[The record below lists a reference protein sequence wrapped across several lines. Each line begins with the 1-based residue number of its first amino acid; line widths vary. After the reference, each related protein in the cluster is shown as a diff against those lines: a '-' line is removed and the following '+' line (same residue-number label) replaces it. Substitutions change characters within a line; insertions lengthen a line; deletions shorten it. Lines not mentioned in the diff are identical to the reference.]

1 MYDMTLQSYDLF
13 ICTDLICINHN
24 FCCNT
29 ILLNLRIFKKFFNF
43 GFQLFSI
50 LGNDLRR
57 TLLDKCYHLKNSIEL
72 CKNIFSKMFSL
83 CSPCSYKSVNG
94 SIQCFFKSLPKFIG
108 ILTALFH
115 CKYLRISGKCR
126 HTDIIL
132 NAKLFFHLLEIFK
145 IFCCQTFIIL

>member
-50 LGNDLRR
+50 LGNDLTSRGIFWTLWPKRWRR
-57 TLLDKCYHLKNSIEL
+57 WTVNVFHVCIKTGL
-72 CKNIFSKMFSL
+72 
-83 CSPCSYKSVNG
+83 SVG
-94 SIQCFFKSLPKFIG
+94 
-108 ILTALFH
+108 
-115 CKYLRISGKCR
+115 
-126 HTDIIL
+126 
-132 NAKLFFHLLEIFK
+132 
-145 IFCCQTFIIL
+145 